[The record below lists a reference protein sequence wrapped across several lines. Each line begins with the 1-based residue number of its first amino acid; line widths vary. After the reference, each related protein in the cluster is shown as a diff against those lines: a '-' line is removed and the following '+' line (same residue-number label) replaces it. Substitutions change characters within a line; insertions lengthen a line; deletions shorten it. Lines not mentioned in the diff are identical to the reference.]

1 MKPVV
6 AYRHKLSWRI
16 GRRLPSAR
24 RAMTVAVSTILVVA
38 GFALLMIAI
47 VVLSRRDTVSVGHVV
62 ATSTGEGAAH
72 GVPAAL
78 VRLADARVVRIQ
90 TPDVAGCRNGDRLQ
104 VRETR
109 VFLSRSQWL
118 VRTRAAGRCHPFSQQ

>member
-16 GRRLPSAR
+16 GRRLSSAR

-38 GFALLMIAI
+38 GLALLMIAI

-62 ATSTGEGAAH
+62 ATNTGESAAH

-78 VRLADARVVRIQ
+78 VRLADARVVRIP

-109 VFLSRSQWL
+109 VFLLRSQWL
-118 VRTRAAGRCHPFSQQ
+118 VRARAVGRCHPFPQQ